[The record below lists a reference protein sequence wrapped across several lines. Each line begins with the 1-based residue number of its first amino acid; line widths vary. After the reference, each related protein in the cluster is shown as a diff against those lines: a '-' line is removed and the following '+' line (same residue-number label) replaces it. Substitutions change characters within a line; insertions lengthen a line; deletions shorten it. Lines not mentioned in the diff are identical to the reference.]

1 LKNKIYIYIRKG
13 ALVLYSEEV
22 MANEKDSALDMF
34 EDSSFIRSQNLKL
47 NEPPI
52 KTLNEL
58 QKNVLYYGM
67 TFKEVASLI

>member
-1 LKNKIYIYIRKG
+1 MKNKIYIYIRKG